1 MTKPSSRG
9 SRSRRK
15 GGVPRSLT
23 QSQIVEA
30 ALELTRVNG
39 LDGLTMNALATRLG
53 VGVMTIYSY
62 YRGRDEL
69 LDAMADRAAAELY
82 ANHRDSI
89 DQPWDVELRVHYRA
103 LRESL
108 RSHPSLADLIFFRG
122 QVLAANA
129 DQLDRI
135 AEHMHG
141 HIASMIHGGI
151 EPTLAMRVFL
161 GLSFF
166 TLASALETK
175 TILHRPRC
183 RIGSKQCSARRWMP
197 ARFSAMRDSAPMR
210 NSRRYWTCS
219 YAGLRARSTTT
230 GRQHKQFDDVRRL
243 PGAKSLDSLTGCVSA
258 GLNRTSPNA
267 MTRPRRHHG
276 VGGMSIS
283 SNVFSVGA
291 PWARSDWV

>member
-1 MTKPSSRG
+1 MTRPSSGG

-23 QSQIVEA
+23 QSQIVDA

-82 ANHRDSI
+82 ANHRDST

-103 LRESL
+103 LRDSL
-108 RSHPSLADLIFFRG
+108 KSHPSLADLLFFRG

-129 DQLDRI
+129 DQLERI
-135 AEHMHG
+135 AEHMRG

-151 EPTLAMRVFL
+151 EPALAIRVFL

-166 TLASALETK
+166 TLASALRDEDLIAPTALPEELQAMLGETMD
-175 TILHRPRC
+175 
-183 RIGSKQCSARRWMP
+183 AREIVSD
-197 ARFSAMRDSAPMR
+197 ARFGSDAEFETLLDLLLR
-210 NSRRYWTCS
+210 
-219 YAGLRARSTTT
+219 GLKSTV
-230 GRQHKQFDDVRRL
+230 DDN
-243 PGAKSLDSLTGCVSA
+243 GTAT
-258 GLNRTSPNA
+258 
-267 MTRPRRHHG
+267 
-276 VGGMSIS
+276 
-283 SNVFSVGA
+283 
-291 PWARSDWV
+291 

>member
-82 ANHRDSI
+82 ANHRDST

-108 RSHPSLADLIFFRG
+108 RSHPSLADLLFFRG

-129 DQLDRI
+129 DQLERI
-135 AEHMHG
+135 AEHMRG

-151 EPTLAMRVFL
+151 EPALAMRVFL

-166 TLASALETK
+166 TLASALRDEDLIAPTALPDRLQAMVGETMD
-175 TILHRPRC
+175 
-183 RIGSKQCSARRWMP
+183 ARQIFSD
-197 ARFSAMRDSAPMR
+197 ARFGSDAEFETLLDLLLR
-210 NSRRYWTCS
+210 
-219 YAGLRARSTTT
+219 GLKSTV
-230 GRQHKQFDDVRRL
+230 DDN
-243 PGAKSLDSLTGCVSA
+243 GTAT
-258 GLNRTSPNA
+258 
-267 MTRPRRHHG
+267 
-276 VGGMSIS
+276 
-283 SNVFSVGA
+283 
-291 PWARSDWV
+291 

>member
-82 ANHRDSI
+82 DNHRDSI
-89 DQPWDVELRVHYRA
+89 DQPWDVELRAHYRA

-108 RSHPSLADLIFFRG
+108 RSHPSLAISFSF
-122 QVLAANA
+122 A
-129 DQLDRI
+129 DKYWP
-135 AEHMHG
+135 
-141 HIASMIHGGI
+141 
-151 EPTLAMRVFL
+151 PTLT
-161 GLSFF
+161 S
-166 TLASALETK
+166 S
-175 TILHRPRC
+175 
-183 RIGSKQCSARRWMP
+183 IGSPS
-197 ARFSAMRDSAPMR
+197 
-210 NSRRYWTCS
+210 TCT
-219 YAGLRARSTTT
+219 ATLR
-230 GRQHKQFDDVRRL
+230 
-243 PGAKSLDSLTGCVSA
+243 P
-258 GLNRTSPNA
+258 
-267 MTRPRRHHG
+267 
-276 VGGMSIS
+276 
-283 SNVFSVGA
+283 
-291 PWARSDWV
+291 

>member
-30 ALELTRVNG
+30 ALELTCANG

-62 YRGRDEL
+62 FRGRDEL
-69 LDAMADRAAAELY
+69 LDAMADRAAADLY
-82 ANHRDSI
+82 ANHRDST

-108 RSHPSLADLIFFRG
+108 RSNPSLADLLFFRG

-129 DQLDRI
+129 EQLEQI
-135 AEHMHG
+135 AEHMRR

-151 EPTLAMRVFL
+151 EPALAMRVFL
-161 GLSFF
+161 GMSFF
-166 TLASALETK
+166 TLASALRDEDFIAPTALPDRLQAMVGETMDARQ
-175 TILHRPRC
+175 IL
-183 RIGSKQCSARRWMP
+183 SD
-197 ARFSAMRDSAPMR
+197 ARFGSDAEFETLLDLLLR
-210 NSRRYWTCS
+210 
-219 YAGLRARSTTT
+219 GLKSTV
-230 GRQHKQFDDVRRL
+230 DDNET
-243 PGAKSLDSLTGCVSA
+243 AT
-258 GLNRTSPNA
+258 
-267 MTRPRRHHG
+267 
-276 VGGMSIS
+276 
-283 SNVFSVGA
+283 
-291 PWARSDWV
+291 

>member
-82 ANHRDSI
+82 DNHRDSI
-89 DQPWDVELRVHYRA
+89 DQPWDVELRAHYRA

-135 AEHMHG
+135 AEHMHR

-166 TLASALETK
+166 TLASALRDEDNIAPTALPDRLQAMLGETMDARQ
-175 TILHRPRC
+175 IL
-183 RIGSKQCSARRWMP
+183 SD
-197 ARFSAMRDSAPMR
+197 ARFGSDAEFETLLDLLLL
-210 NSRRYWTCS
+210 
-219 YAGLRARSTTT
+219 GLKSTV
-230 GRQHKQFDDVRRL
+230 DDN
-243 PGAKSLDSLTGCVSA
+243 GTAT
-258 GLNRTSPNA
+258 
-267 MTRPRRHHG
+267 
-276 VGGMSIS
+276 
-283 SNVFSVGA
+283 
-291 PWARSDWV
+291 